1 MSQTSSGDFKST
13 TRGTGGFGAWYEK
26 LQQEEKRDRDLE
38 AGFGLGV
45 STKDNRH
52 NRLQEVDK
60 EKVPAIIQF
69 YQDEL
74 IKQARQINNKIY
86 KGHKE
91 RYLSIYL
98 SFWERFFFFSF
109 LFLDIL

>member
-1 MSQTSSGDFKST
+1 MSHTSSGDFKST

-52 NRLQEVDK
+52 NRERRLYEVDK
-60 EKVPAIIQF
+60 EKVHAIIQF

-74 IKQARQINNKIY
+74 VK
-86 KGHKE
+86 
-91 RYLSIYL
+91 
-98 SFWERFFFFSF
+98 
-109 LFLDIL
+109 